1 MRTINDEA
9 FGKLTYNNQWER
21 PFQVSLWGS
30 PRNLWLIVE
39 SETDEDESVS
49 RIQRSAYEDFL
60 ARHEV
65 VEHKML
71 TKLVQFSREE
81 LGVGDC
87 TEDNFLQH
95 SEPSSLFFPLSGE
108 WAILFESDYDE
119 EEGLAAVVRDG
130 QIEVGPQD
138 IIL

>member
-39 SETDEDESVS
+39 SETDDDESVS
-49 RIQRSAYEDFL
+49 QIQRKAYEDFL
-60 ARHEV
+60 SRHETM
-65 VEHKML
+65 EHEIL
-71 TKLVQFSREE
+71 TKLVQYSRKE
-81 LGVGDC
+81 LGADNC
-87 TEDNFLQH
+87 TEANFLQH
-95 SEPSSLFFPLSGE
+95 NEPSSLFFPLSGE
-108 WAILFESDYDE
+108 WAVLFESAFDE
-119 EEGLAAVVRDG
+119 EGGLAAVVRDG